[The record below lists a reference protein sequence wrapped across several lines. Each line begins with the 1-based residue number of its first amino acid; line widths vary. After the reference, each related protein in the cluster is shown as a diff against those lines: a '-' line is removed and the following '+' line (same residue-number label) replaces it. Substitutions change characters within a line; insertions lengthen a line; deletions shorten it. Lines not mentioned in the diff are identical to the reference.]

1 MSTEKDY
8 QEQLDNF
15 LGAAPADTTVVTESD
30 TTTEPPT
37 AVPADTTTPPDT
49 APPVTTQAAEPDY
62 NKFLEESSGGL
73 FKTVDDFKNSIDKVK
88 NYDTVANEKETIAQE
103 RDTYKAK
110 AEQDPFA
117 NDLVKQF
124 NDLVKKGGNEHQID
138 TFLKINKL
146 GDLAQVDPYELRVSR
161 MVLVDGVSRATAERI
176 VTKEYNLD
184 IDLSDATLSDQE
196 KADLQ
201 IQLEDNKE
209 MLKLASKEDLSKL
222 ETYKAKI
229 SEPVSV
235 PDPKEE
241 ALKQT
246 AIAAQHSKAV
256 QAALPNIVAGIKGIG
271 DVSFGDNDKLNFDF
285 SEDYQKTIAGKL
297 ETYLN
302 HSVEPI
308 TPEKI
313 QEAQDY
319 ITADYKVSHFEAAIK
334 AAYEHGLNTG
344 KETAANE
351 YNNPGGLTNST
362 QPTAQPDNNLDW
374 MRKIAQGQED

>member
-1 MSTEKDY
+1 MSTEKDF
-8 QEQLDNF
+8 QEQLDKHF
-15 LGAAPADTTVVTESD
+15 AATPADDSLTPESGVTVD
-30 TTTEPPT
+30 
-37 AVPADTTTPPDT
+37 TPPAAEPTPAPDIT
-49 APPVTTQAAEPDY
+49 PPVSQAAEPDY
-62 NKFLEESSGGL
+62 NKWLEESSGGL

-103 RDTYKAK
+103 RDTFKAK

-146 GDLAQVDPYELRVSR
+146 GELKDVDPYELRVSR

-176 VTKEYNLD
+176 VTKEYNLNV
-184 IDLSDATLSDQE
+184 DLNDDTLSDQE
-196 KADLQ
+196 RAELQ
-201 IQLEDNKE
+201 TQLADNKE
-209 MLKLASKEDLSKL
+209 MLKLASKDDLSKL

-229 SEPVSV
+229 SEPVSI

-241 ALKQT
+241 NLR
-246 AIAAQHSKAV
+246 
-256 QAALPNIVAGIKGIG
+256 QAALAAEHNKNVKAALPKIVEGIKGIG

-302 HSVEPI
+302 HSIEPI
-308 TPEKI
+308 TPEKMK
-313 QEAQDY
+313 EAQDY
-319 ITADYKVSHFEAAIK
+319 ITADYKVSHFEAAVK
-334 AAYEHGLNTG
+334 AAYDHGLNTG
-344 KETAANE
+344 REAAANE
-351 YNNPGGLTNST
+351 YNNPGGLHNPS
-362 QPTAQPDNNLDW
+362 QPSATPEDNLDW
-374 MRKIAQGQED
+374 MRKIATGQED